1 MDQSLT
7 EIIRP
12 FAGLA
17 ALAAFFGGIAVWG
30 VALRRKSRGIAAV
43 AFEPRRPAP
52 WSGVDV
58 LALLAAYFLIASLAL
73 FSAERLLGWDF
84 NPNRIEAGEAP
95 HVESPESAAAGHEP
109 IELDR
114 AHPIVVLLAKRPGIG
129 TFLLCLATVVVMAP
143 IAEEFFFRLVLQ
155 GWFERIDLRFR
166 RLFRYSGR
174 LVGTG
179 PVLVSSLLFA
189 VLHAR
194 DVEAPPEAD
203 YLMRML
209 FIDMVVKGVLLVFG
223 VFYLRR
229 VRGATLEDL
238 GLKLDKLPHDAGLAL
253 ASFAALFVP
262 IYAIQWGLNALL
274 PDSVTDPAPLF
285 LFALGLGYLYFR
297 THRIV
302 PAILLHMIFNAAALV
317 VFFATVAPK

>member
-1 MDQSLT
+1 MNESLA

-12 FAGLA
+12 LAGLA
-17 ALAAFFGGIAVWG
+17 ALAAFVGGIAVWRF
-30 VALRRKSRGIAAV
+30 ALRRKLRGVAAV
-43 AFEPRRPAP
+43 AFEPRRPVP
-52 WSGVDV
+52 WTGWDV
-58 LALLAAYFLIASLAL
+58 LVLLAAYVLLVSLAL
-73 FSAERLLGWDF
+73 VSAESLLGWDL
-84 NPNRIEAGEAP
+84 NPSRVGAAEPPPGEG
-95 HVESPESAAAGHEP
+95 PERAAAGYES

-114 AHPIVVLLAKRPGIG
+114 AHPIVVLLARRPGLG
-129 TFLLCLATVVVMAP
+129 TFLFCLATVVVMTP

-155 GWFERIDLRFR
+155 GWFERIELRFR

-174 LVGTG
+174 MLGTG
-179 PVLVSSLLFA
+179 PVFLSSLLFA

-203 YLMRML
+203 YLVRML
-209 FIDMVVKGVLLVFG
+209 LIDTLVKGLLLVFG
-223 VFYLRR
+223 VVYLRR

-238 GLKLDKLPHDAGLAL
+238 GLKLDKLPHDAGLAV

-262 IYAIQWGLNALL
+262 LYAIQWGLSELL
-274 PDSVTDPAPLF
+274 PGSVTDPAPLF
-285 LFALGLGYLYFR
+285 LFALALGYLYFR

-302 PAILLHMIFNAAALV
+302 PAVLLHMIFNAAALV

>member
-1 MDQSLT
+1 MDQSLA
-7 EIIRP
+7 EIIGP

-43 AFEPRRPAP
+43 AFEPRRTVP

-84 NPNRIEAGEAP
+84 NPNRIEADEAP

-174 LVGTG
+174 LVGTAG
-179 PVLVSSLLFA
+179 PRFVAALRVLQSASV
-189 VLHAR
+189 
-194 DVEAPPEAD
+194 PPEAII
-203 YLMRML
+203 LCGC
-209 FIDMVVKGVLLVFG
+209 FIDMVVMCCRFRR
-223 VFYLRR
+223 FYLR
-229 VRGATLEDL
+229 
-238 GLKLDKLPHDAGLAL
+238 PPAG
-253 ASFAALFVP
+253 
-262 IYAIQWGLNALL
+262 
-274 PDSVTDPAPLF
+274 PL
-285 LFALGLGYLYFR
+285 
-297 THRIV
+297 RIS
-302 PAILLHMIFNAAALV
+302 A
-317 VFFATVAPK
+317 